1 MKKEL
6 NEKVVAVREQLLEDL
21 DVIVFLLKTSAA
33 TEPNIRALLRG
44 DGEKFPK

>member
-21 DVIVFLLKTSAA
+21 DVIDFLLRTSAA
-33 TEPNIRALLRG
+33 SEPNIRALLRG
-44 DGEKFPK
+44 DRNN